1 MPPFLSCL
9 LMLFVNPS
17 CYLFSGS
24 HVLEWNVRLIVSDN
38 VEMENLRRLNITQL
52 FLHYPTA
59 IMYYMYHVIMY
70 LHVKYSGTTISYSP
84 LAVSCTVRTPQ
95 PLTFPSDFIR

>member
-9 LMLFVNPS
+9 LILFVNPS

-38 VEMENLRRLNITQL
+38 VEMENSRRLNNAT
-52 FLHYPTA
+52 FLALPHCNY
-59 IMYYMYHVIMY
+59 V
-70 LHVKYSGTTISYSP
+70 LHV
-84 LAVSCTVRTPQ
+84 SCYYVFTCQIKRYN
-95 PLTFPSDFIR
+95 DFIFTFGSKLLLFGRPNH